1 MAIALTFTGVV
12 KNQLPTV
19 GNGSNDQSNAE
30 LILDY
35 IATLSGSYTAG
46 GDPIDF
52 TAAAN
57 AAGFNIPPFAP
68 SHVEI
73 SELAVIGTEAPG
85 FQYDYA
91 YGPAGATAASPY
103 TPQGGAIQ
111 IKGAGAGSGQGGTA
125 ITAGAYANTTPS
137 LNGQQLKV
145 RAWLSK
151 G

>member
-1 MAIALTFTGVV
+1 MITLAFTGVV

-52 TAAAN
+52 TAATN
-57 AAGFNIPPFAP
+57 PSGFNLPPFAP
-68 SHVEI
+68 TEVRI
-73 SELAVIGTEAPG
+73 SELAVIGTAATG
-85 FQYDYA
+85 FQFGYA

-103 TPQGGAIQ
+103 TPQGGGVQ
-111 IKGAGAGSGQGGTA
+111 IFGGATASQDGLNEIPVGT
-125 ITAGAYANTTPS
+125 YASQTPS
-137 LNGQQLKV
+137 LNGKQLKV
-145 RAWLSK
+145 RAWFAK

>member
-1 MAIALTFTGVV
+1 MAISLAFTGVV

-35 IATLSGSYTAG
+35 IATLSGSYVAG

-52 TAAAN
+52 TQATN
-57 AAGFNIPPFAP
+57 PSGFNLPPFAP

-73 SELAVIGTEAPG
+73 TELAVIGTEAPG
-85 FQYDYA
+85 FLYTYA

-111 IKGAGAGSGQGGTA
+111 IKGTGTA
-125 ITAGAYANTTPS
+125 SGDGGNAISGTYAGTTPP
-137 LNGQQLKV
+137 LTCQLKV
-145 RAWLSK
+145 RAWFAK

>member
-1 MAIALTFTGVV
+1 MAISLVFVGVV
-12 KNQLPTV
+12 KTQLPTV
-19 GNGSNDQSNAE
+19 GNGTNDQSNAE

-52 TAAAN
+52 TAATLAT
-57 AAGFNIPPFAP
+57 GFNLPPFAP
-68 SHVEI
+68 TKVEI

-91 YGPAGATAASPY
+91 YGPAGATASNPY

-125 ITAGAYANTTPS
+125 ISGTYAGTTPA
-137 LNGQQLKV
+137 LTCQLKV
-145 RAWLSK
+145 RAWFSK